1 MSKPES
7 RYSFDVPNICIN
19 FATLNEDDAHNAD
32 SWFDEK
38 ANLENVPPA
47 ENLAKVSHFSPA
59 SSKPD
64 VILSSVPSQEV
75 AMSESNGE
83 AECAQGNTVPQNIV
97 GSLATWRAAAPAE
110 APQRPGRRLATKQGK
125 TQQRKQPGRIKAK
138 EIANALD
145 NKEDVPPLKKMR
157 LYVIQVL
164 LFRAG
169 KKDTLWK
176 DSGSR
181 EKATEASTK
190 KEPLQDP
197 DLSPGRGKSK
207 QTMPC
212 TPTMLK
218 RTKPPSK
225 LKSTEEQEVEKMQQL
240 QQEVMELRK
249 KNEES
254 LKAAIAGAGQPMK
267 KPVGQVTK
275 PIDFHFCT
283 ETRIKQNVESQ
294 PANEYKELDFAAVLR
309 KHPPSPVRM
318 PKGHTV
324 PKPFNL
330 SQGNKRKLEEATTEY
345 VSFAE
350 QVEAF
355 QKRTPPRYHL
365 RSRKSEEGSVSRK
378 PVKARLTHPKT
389 PVLRTKQRLR
399 PVTCKTAAELEE
411 EEVEKIQQYKF
422 KAREINHKIFESGP
436 LLPSKPPVKKLTQPI
451 GFQLEIEKRIQE
463 RESKKQQEEERFEF
477 HSRPCPTKI
486 LEDVVGVPE
495 KKALPVTVPKSPAF
509 TLRSRT
515 RVSGRE
521 EEKEKEE
528 VAVIKANPMPHYGVP
543 FKPKMP
549 EQRHVEVCP
558 FSFDARDRERQIQK
572 EKKIEELQKEEV
584 PKFKA
589 LPLPYF
595 DQVKLPEK
603 KVKTPTQPEPFH
615 LQVDERGAAKLQS
628 WKQQLKEDMK
638 RQKEAA
644 CFKARPNTVMYQ
656 EPFVPKKEHKMLSGT
671 VASTC
676 YVGLADSSQ
685 LMQLSDVSPN
695 HPCQEE
701 ALQREASIDICAALL
716 YLTVFETMLSPL
728 FLNLESL
735 SGSVVP
741 ESFEL
746 ATERRAKERQE
757 FEKRLADAEAL
768 RERHEEQIRQQQEER
783 EKEEVAKLRQE
794 MVSELFLSKGYKVH
808 KANPIRKYRSLEV
821 KPSHQPLTMPKSPN
835 FSDRFRC

>member
-7 RYSFDVPNICIN
+7 RYSFDVPNICID
-19 FATLNEDDAHNAD
+19 FATLNEDDVHNAD

-47 ENLAKVSHFSPA
+47 ENVAKLSHCSPA
-59 SSKPD
+59 LSKPD
-64 VILSSVPSQEV
+64 VVLSSVPSQEV
-75 AMSESNGE
+75 AKSENDGE
-83 AECAQGNTVPQNIV
+83 AECAQGNAIPQNII

-110 APQRPGRRLATKQGK
+110 APQRPGRRLAPKQGK
-125 TQQRKQPGRIKAK
+125 TQQRKQPGRIKAEK
-138 EIANALD
+138 IDNALE
-145 NKEDVPPLKKMR
+145 NKEDVPPMKKMR
-157 LYVIQVL
+157 L
-164 LFRAG
+164 
-169 KKDTLWK
+169 
-176 DSGSR
+176 SGSR
-181 EKATEASTK
+181 EKVTEMSTK
-190 KEPLQDP
+190 KEPLQDSE
-197 DLSPGRGKSK
+197 LSPGRGKSK
-207 QTMPC
+207 QTMPS

-218 RTKPPSK
+218 RTKPSSK
-225 LKSTEEQEVEKMQQL
+225 TKSTEEQELEKMQQL
-240 QQEVMELRK
+240 QQEVVELRK
-249 KNEES
+249 RNEES
-254 LKAAIAGAGQPMK
+254 LKAAIAGAGQPVK

-275 PIDFHFCT
+275 PINFHFCT
-283 ETRIKQNVESQ
+283 ETRIKQNAESQ
-294 PANEYKELDFAAVLR
+294 AGNEYKELDFAAVLR
-309 KHPPSPVRM
+309 KHPPSPMRM

-324 PKPFNL
+324 PRPFNL
-330 SQGNKRKLEEATTEY
+330 SQGNKRKHEEATTEY

-355 QKRTPPRYHL
+355 QKRTPSRYHL
-365 RSRKSEEGSVSRK
+365 RSRKSEEGSVSKK
-378 PVKARLTHPKT
+378 PMKAGPTHPKT
-389 PVLRTKQRLR
+389 PVLRTKQRSR

-411 EEVEKIQQYKF
+411 EEIEKIQQYKF
-422 KAREINHKIFESGP
+422 KAREVNHKILEGMP
-436 LLPSKPPVKKLTQPI
+436 LLPKKPPVKKLTQPI

-495 KKALPVTVPKSPAF
+495 KKELPLTVAKSPAF

-521 EEKEKEE
+521 EKKEKEE

-589 LPLPYF
+589 QPLPYF
-595 DQVKLPEK
+595 DEVKLPEK
-603 KVKTPTQPEPFH
+603 KVKPATQPEPFH

-628 WKQQLKEDMK
+628 WKQQLEEDLK

-644 CFKARPNTVMYQ
+644 CFKAGPNTVVYQ
-656 EPFVPKKEHKMLSGT
+656 EPFVPKKEHRML
-671 VASTC
+671 
-676 YVGLADSSQ
+676 
-685 LMQLSDVSPN
+685 PEN
-695 HPCQEE
+695 
-701 ALQREASIDICAALL
+701 
-716 YLTVFETMLSPL
+716 
-728 FLNLESL
+728 L

-746 ATERRAKERQE
+746 ATERRARERQE
-757 FEKRLADAEAL
+757 FEKRLAEVEAL
-768 RERHEEQIRQQQEER
+768 KESYEEQIRQEQEEL

-794 MVSELFLSKGYKVH
+794 MVH

-821 KPSHQPLTMPKSPN
+821 KSSHQPLTVPKSPN
-835 FSDRFRC
+835 FSDRFRI

>member
-19 FATLNEDDAHNAD
+19 FATLSEDDVYNAD
-32 SWFDEK
+32 SWFDRE

-47 ENLAKVSHFSPA
+47 ENLAKASHSSPA
-59 SSKPD
+59 FSKPD

-83 AECAQGNTVPQNIV
+83 AECAQAKAVSQNIV
-97 GSLATWRAAAPAE
+97 GSLATWTAAAPAE
-110 APQRPGRRLATKQGK
+110 APQRAGRRLATKQGK
-125 TQQRKQPGRIKAK
+125 TQQRKQPGRIKA
-138 EIANALD
+138 ERIANASD
-145 NKEDVPPLKKMR
+145 NKEEVPPLKKMR
-157 LYVIQVL
+157 M
-164 LFRAG
+164 R
-169 KKDTLWK
+169 
-176 DSGSR
+176 
-181 EKATEASTK
+181 TK
-190 KEPLQDP
+190 R
-197 DLSPGRGKSK
+197 SSK
-207 QTMPC
+207 Q
-212 TPTMLK
+212 
-218 RTKPPSK
+218 
-225 LKSTEEQEVEKMQQL
+225 KSTEEQELEKMQQL

-249 KNEES
+249 KNEEY

-267 KPVGQVTK
+267 RPAGQVTK

-283 ETRIKQNVESQ
+283 ENRIKQNVESQ
-294 PANEYKELDFAAVLR
+294 PGNEYKELDFAAVLR

-318 PKGHTV
+318 PKGPTV

-365 RSRKSEEGSVSRK
+365 RSRKSEEGSVSGK
-378 PVKARLTHPKT
+378 PVKARITHPKT
-389 PVLRTKQRLR
+389 PVLRTKHRLR

-411 EEVEKIQQYKF
+411 EEIEKIQQYKF
-422 KAREINHKIFESGP
+422 KAREVNHKIFESGP
-436 LLPSKPPVKKLTQPI
+436 LLPKKPAVKELTQPI

-509 TLRSRT
+509 TLKSRT

-628 WKQQLKEDMK
+628 WKQQLKEDLK

-656 EPFVPKKEHKMLSGT
+656 EPFVPKKEHKMLS
-671 VASTC
+671 
-676 YVGLADSSQ
+676 
-685 LMQLSDVSPN
+685 
-695 HPCQEE
+695 
-701 ALQREASIDICAALL
+701 
-716 YLTVFETMLSPL
+716 
-728 FLNLESL
+728 ESL

-768 RERHEEQIRQQQEER
+768 RERYEEQIRQQQEER
-783 EKEEVAKLRQE
+783 EKEEIAKLRQE
-794 MVSELFLSKGYKVH
+794 MVH

-821 KPSHQPLTMPKSPN
+821 KPSDQPLTMPKSPN

>member
-1 MSKPES
+1 S
-7 RYSFDVPNICIN
+7 RYSFDVPNICID
-19 FATLNEDDAHNAD
+19 FATLNEDDVHNAD
-32 SWFDEK
+32 SWFDQK

-47 ENLAKVSHFSPA
+47 ENLVSPCNSA
-59 SSKPD
+59 LSKPD
-64 VILSSVPSQEV
+64 VILSSVQSQEV
-75 AMSESNGE
+75 VISKSGDE
-83 AECAQGNTVPQNIV
+83 AGCAQGNVVPENIV

-110 APQRPGRRLATKQGK
+110 APQRPGRRLAKQGK
-125 TQQRKQPGRIKAK
+125 TQQPKQPGRIKA
-138 EIANALD
+138 ERIANALE

-157 LYVIQVL
+157 I
-164 LFRAG
+164 
-169 KKDTLWK
+169 
-176 DSGSR
+176 SGSR
-181 EKATEASTK
+181 EKVTVTSTK
-190 KEPLQDP
+190 REPLQDP
-197 DLSPGRGKSK
+197 DLSSEKGKNK
-207 QTMPC
+207 LTMPS

-218 RTKPPSK
+218 RTKPSSK
-225 LKSTEEQEVEKMQQL
+225 SKSTEEQELEKMQQL
-240 QQEVMELRK
+240 QQEVVELRK

-254 LKAAIAGAGQPMK
+254 LKVAIAGAGQPVK
-267 KPVGQVTK
+267 RPACQTTKPV
-275 PIDFHFCT
+275 DFHFCT
-283 ETRIKQNVESQ
+283 ENRIKQNVESQ
-294 PANEYKELDFAAVLR
+294 PGNEYKEVDFAAILR

-330 SQGNKRKLEEATTEY
+330 SQGNKRKLEEGTKEY

-365 RSRKSEEGSVSRK
+365 RSRKSEEGSVSKK
-378 PVKARLTHPKT
+378 PVKARVTQAKT

-399 PVTCKTAAELEE
+399 PVTCKTTAELEA

-422 KAREINHKIFESGP
+422 KAREVNYKIFEGGP
-436 LLPSKPPVKKLTQPI
+436 LLPKKPPTKELTQPI

-463 RESKKQQEEERFEF
+463 RESKKQQEEERYEF

-515 RVSGRE
+515 RLSSRE

-528 VAVIKANPMPHYGVP
+528 VAVIKANPVPHFGVP
-543 FKPKMP
+543 FKPKLP
-549 EQRHVEVCP
+549 EQRHVVEVCP

-595 DQVKLPEK
+595 DEVKLPEK
-603 KVKTPTQPEPFH
+603 KVKAPTQPEPFH

-628 WKQQLKEDMK
+628 WKQQLEEDLK

-656 EPFVPKKEHKMLSGT
+656 EPFVPKIEHKMLS
-671 VASTC
+671 
-676 YVGLADSSQ
+676 
-685 LMQLSDVSPN
+685 
-695 HPCQEE
+695 
-701 ALQREASIDICAALL
+701 
-716 YLTVFETMLSPL
+716 
-728 FLNLESL
+728 ESL

-768 RERHEEQIRQQQEER
+768 REKYEEQIRQQQEER

-794 MVSELFLSKGYKVH
+794 MVH
-808 KANPIRKYRSLEV
+808 KANPIRRYRSVEV
-821 KPSHQPLTMPKSPN
+821 KSSDQPLTTPVSPK

>member
-1 MSKPES
+1 S
-7 RYSFDVPNICIN
+7 RYSFDVPNICID
-19 FATLNEDDAHNAD
+19 FATLNEDDVHNAD

-38 ANLENVPPA
+38 ANLENVPPG
-47 ENLAKVSHFSPA
+47 ENLAEVTHCSPA
-59 SSKPD
+59 FSKPD
-64 VILSSVPSQEV
+64 VILSSVPSREAV
-75 AMSESNGE
+75 MSKLTLCESDGE
-83 AECAQGNTVPQNIV
+83 AECAQSNTVPQNIV

-110 APQRPGRRLATKQGK
+110 APQRPGRKLATKQGK
-125 TQQRKQPGRIKAK
+125 TQQRKQPGRIKA
-138 EIANALD
+138 ERIANALD

-157 LYVIQVL
+157 I
-164 LFRAG
+164 
-169 KKDTLWK
+169 
-176 DSGSR
+176 SGSR
-181 EKATEASTK
+181 EKVTEAPTK
-190 KEPLQDP
+190 SEPLQDP

-207 QTMPC
+207 LTMPS
-212 TPTMLK
+212 TPTMLR
-218 RTKPPSK
+218 RTKPSSK
-225 LKSTEEQEVEKMQQL
+225 AKSTEEQELEKMQQL

-254 LKAAIAGAGQPMK
+254 LKAAIAGA
-267 KPVGQVTK
+267 
-275 PIDFHFCT
+275 D
-283 ETRIKQNVESQ
+283 
-294 PANEYKELDFAAVLR
+294 
-309 KHPPSPVRM
+309 
-318 PKGHTV
+318 
-324 PKPFNL
+324 
-330 SQGNKRKLEEATTEY
+330 Y
-345 VSFAE
+345 VSFAQ

-365 RSRKSEEGSVSRK
+365 RSRKSEEGSVSKK

-399 PVTCKTAAELEE
+399 PVTCKTAAELEAE
-411 EEVEKIQQYKF
+411 EIEKIQQYKF
-422 KAREINHKIFESGP
+422 KARELNHKIFEGGP
-436 LLPSKPPVKKLTQPI
+436 LLPKKPPVKELTQPI
-451 GFQLEIEKRIQE
+451 DFQLEIEKRIQE

-515 RVSGRE
+515 RRE

-528 VAVIKANPMPHYGVP
+528 VVIKANPVPYFGVP

-549 EQRHVEVCP
+549 EPRHVEVCP

-589 LPLPYF
+589 LPLPFF

-628 WKQQLKEDMK
+628 WKQQLKEDLK

-656 EPFVPKKEHKMLSGT
+656 EPFVPKKEHKMLS
-671 VASTC
+671 
-676 YVGLADSSQ
+676 
-685 LMQLSDVSPN
+685 
-695 HPCQEE
+695 
-701 ALQREASIDICAALL
+701 
-716 YLTVFETMLSPL
+716 
-728 FLNLESL
+728 ESL

-768 RERHEEQIRQQQEER
+768 REKYEEQLRQQQEER

-794 MVSELFLSKGYKVH
+794 MVH
-808 KANPIRKYRSLEV
+808 KANPIRKYRSVEV
-821 KPSHQPLTMPKSPN
+821 KPSDQPLTMPKSPN

>member
-7 RYSFDVPNICIN
+7 RYSFDVPNICID
-19 FATLNEDDAHNAD
+19 FATLNEDDVHNAD
-32 SWFDEK
+32 SWFDQK

-47 ENLAKVSHFSPA
+47 ENLAKASHCSPA
-59 SSKPD
+59 FSKPD
-64 VILSSVPSQEV
+64 VILSSVPLQEV
-75 AMSESNGE
+75 VMSESNGE
-83 AECAQGNTVPQNIV
+83 AECAQGNAIPQNIV

-110 APQRPGRRLATKQGK
+110 APQRPGRKLATKQGK
-125 TQQRKQPGRIKAK
+125 TQQRKQPGRIKA
-138 EIANALD
+138 ERIANTLD

-157 LYVIQVL
+157 I
-164 LFRAG
+164 
-169 KKDTLWK
+169 
-176 DSGSR
+176 SGSR
-181 EKATEASTK
+181 EKVTEASTK
-190 KEPLQDP
+190 TEALQDP

-207 QTMPC
+207 LTMPS

-218 RTKPPSK
+218 RTKPSSK
-225 LKSTEEQEVEKMQQL
+225 PKSTEEQELEKMQQL

-254 LKAAIAGAGQPMK
+254 LKAAIAGAVQPLK
-267 KPVGQVTK
+267 RPVGQVTK

-283 ETRIKQNVESQ
+283 ENRIKQNAESQ
-294 PANEYKELDFAAVLR
+294 PGNEYKELDFAAVLR

-318 PKGHTV
+318 PKGPTV

-365 RSRKSEEGSVSRK
+365 RSRKSEEGSVSKK

-411 EEVEKIQQYKF
+411 EEIEKIQQYKF
-422 KAREINHKIFESGP
+422 KARELNHKIFEGGP
-436 LLPSKPPVKKLTQPI
+436 LLPKKPTVKELTQPI
-451 GFQLEIEKRIQE
+451 GFQLEVEKRIQE

-495 KKALPVTVPKSPAF
+495 KKTLPVTIPKSPAF

-528 VAVIKANPMPHYGVP
+528 MAVIKANPMPHYGVP

-589 LPLPYF
+589 LPLPDF

-628 WKQQLKEDMK
+628 WKQQLKEDLK

-644 CFKARPNTVMYQ
+644 CFKARPNTVTSQ
-656 EPFVPKKEHKMLSGT
+656 EPFVPKKEHKMLS
-671 VASTC
+671 
-676 YVGLADSSQ
+676 
-685 LMQLSDVSPN
+685 
-695 HPCQEE
+695 
-701 ALQREASIDICAALL
+701 
-716 YLTVFETMLSPL
+716 
-728 FLNLESL
+728 ESL

-757 FEKRLADAEAL
+757 FEKRLADAEAQ
-768 RERHEEQIRQQQEER
+768 RERYEEQIRQLQEER

-794 MVSELFLSKGYKVH
+794 MVH
-808 KANPIRKYRSLEV
+808 KANPIRKYRSVEV
-821 KPSHQPLTMPKSPN
+821 KPSDQPLTMPKSPN

>member
-1 MSKPES
+1 MPQS
-7 RYSFDVPNICIN
+7 RYSFDAPNICIN
-19 FATLNEDDAHNAD
+19 FATLSEDDVHNAD
-32 SWFDEK
+32 SWFDQK
-38 ANLENVPPA
+38 ANLENIPPA
-47 ENLAKVSHFSPA
+47 ENLAKVFQSSPA
-59 SSKPD
+59 CSKPD
-64 VILSSVPSQEV
+64 VVLSSVPSQEV
-75 AMSESNGE
+75 AKSESDDE
-83 AECAQGNTVPQNIV
+83 AECAQANTVPQNIV

-110 APQRPGRRLATKQGK
+110 ASQRASRRLAAKQGK
-125 TQQRKQPGRIKAK
+125 SQQRKQPGRIKA
-138 EIANALD
+138 ERIANAMD
-145 NKEDVPPLKKMR
+145 NKEEVPPLKKMR
-157 LYVIQVL
+157 I
-164 LFRAG
+164 
-169 KKDTLWK
+169 
-176 DSGSR
+176 SGSR
-181 EKATEASTK
+181 EKVTEASTK
-190 KEPLQDP
+190 REPLQDP
-197 DLSPGRGKSK
+197 DLSPERGKGK
-207 QTMPC
+207 RTMPS
-212 TPTMLK
+212 TPAMLK
-218 RTKPPSK
+218 RTKSSK
-225 LKSTEEQEVEKMQQL
+225 LKSTEEQELEKMQQL

-254 LKAAIAGAGQPMK
+254 LKAAIAGAGQPLK

-283 ETRIKQNVESQ
+283 ENRIKQNVESQ
-294 PANEYKELDFAAVLR
+294 PGNEYKELDFAAVLR

-318 PKGHTV
+318 PKGPTV

-365 RSRKSEEGSVSRK
+365 RSRKSEEGSVSEK
-378 PVKARLTHPKT
+378 PAKARLTHPKT

-399 PVTCKTAAELEE
+399 PVTCKTAAELEAE
-411 EEVEKIQQYKF
+411 EIEKIQQYKF
-422 KAREINHKIFESGP
+422 KARELNHKIFEGGP
-436 LLPSKPPVKKLTQPI
+436 LLPKKPPVKELTQPI

-463 RESKKQQEEERFEF
+463 RESKKPQEEERFKF

-509 TLRSRT
+509 TLKSRT

-528 VAVIKANPMPHYGVP
+528 VAVTKANPMPHYGVP

-549 EQRHVEVCP
+549 EHRHVEVCP

-589 LPLPYF
+589 QPLPYF

-628 WKQQLKEDMK
+628 WKQQLEEDLK

-656 EPFVPKKEHKMLSGT
+656 EPFVPKKEHKMLS
-671 VASTC
+671 
-676 YVGLADSSQ
+676 
-685 LMQLSDVSPN
+685 
-695 HPCQEE
+695 
-701 ALQREASIDICAALL
+701 
-716 YLTVFETMLSPL
+716 
-728 FLNLESL
+728 ESL

-768 RERHEEQIRQQQEER
+768 RERYEEQIRQQQEER
-783 EKEEVAKLRQE
+783 EREEVAKLRQE
-794 MVSELFLSKGYKVH
+794 MVH
-808 KANPIRKYRSLEV
+808 KANPIRRYRSVEV
-821 KPSHQPLTMPKSPN
+821 KASDQPLTMPKSPN

>member
-1 MSKPES
+1 S

-19 FATLNEDDAHNAD
+19 FATLNEDDVHNAD
-32 SWFDEK
+32 SWFDQK
-38 ANLENVPPA
+38 ANLENIPPA
-47 ENLAKVSHFSPA
+47 ENLAKASHSSPA
-59 SSKPD
+59 VSKPD
-64 VILSSVPSQEV
+64 VILSSVPSQEI
-75 AMSESNGE
+75 AMSKPTCDGE
-83 AECAQGNTVPQNIV
+83 EECARGNTVSQNIV
-97 GSLATWRAAAPAE
+97 GSLATWRAAAPAK
-110 APQRPGRRLATKQGK
+110 APQRAGRRLATKQGK
-125 TQQRKQPGRIKAK
+125 TQQRKQPGRIKAEK
-138 EIANALD
+138 IANALD
-145 NKEDVPPLKKMR
+145 NKEEVPPLKKMR
-157 LYVIQVL
+157 I
-164 LFRAG
+164 
-169 KKDTLWK
+169 
-176 DSGSR
+176 SGSR
-181 EKATEASTK
+181 EKVTEASTK
-190 KEPLQDP
+190 REPLQDP

-207 QTMPC
+207 LTMAS

-218 RTKPPSK
+218 RTKPSSK
-225 LKSTEEQEVEKMQQL
+225 PKSTEEQELEKMQQL

-267 KPVGQVTK
+267 RPVGQVTK

-283 ETRIKQNVESQ
+283 ENRIKQNVESQ
-294 PANEYKELDFAAVLR
+294 PGNEYKELDFAAVLR

-318 PKGHTV
+318 PKGPTV

-330 SQGNKRKLEEATTEY
+330 SQGNKRKLAEATTEY

-365 RSRKSEEGSVSRK
+365 RSRKSEEGSVSGN

-399 PVTCKTAAELEE
+399 PVTCKTAAELEAE
-411 EEVEKIQQYKF
+411 EIEKIQQYKF
-422 KAREINHKIFESGP
+422 KARELNHKIFEGGP
-436 LLPSKPPVKKLTQPI
+436 LLPKKPAVKELTQPV

-495 KKALPVTVPKSPAF
+495 KKSLPVTVPKSPAF

-515 RVSGRE
+515 RLSGRE

-628 WKQQLKEDMK
+628 WKQQLNEDLK

-656 EPFVPKKEHKMLSGT
+656 EPFVPKKEHKMLS
-671 VASTC
+671 
-676 YVGLADSSQ
+676 
-685 LMQLSDVSPN
+685 
-695 HPCQEE
+695 
-701 ALQREASIDICAALL
+701 
-716 YLTVFETMLSPL
+716 
-728 FLNLESL
+728 ESL

-768 RERHEEQIRQQQEER
+768 RERYEEQIRQQQEER

-794 MVSELFLSKGYKVH
+794 MVH
-808 KANPIRKYRSLEV
+808 KANPIRKYRSVEV
-821 KPSHQPLTMPKSPN
+821 KPSDQPLTMPKSPN

>member
-1 MSKPES
+1 S
-7 RYSFDVPNICIN
+7 RYSFDVPNICID
-19 FATLNEDDAHNAD
+19 FATLNEDDVHNAD

-47 ENLAKVSHFSPA
+47 ENLAKVSHCSPA
-59 SSKPD
+59 FSKPD

-75 AMSESNGE
+75 AMSKLAWCENDGE
-83 AECAQGNTVPQNIV
+83 AECAQDNTVPQNII

-110 APQRPGRRLATKQGK
+110 APQRPGRRLAAKQGK
-125 TQQRKQPGRIKAK
+125 TQQRKQPGRIKA
-138 EIANALD
+138 ERIANALD

-157 LYVIQVL
+157 L
-164 LFRAG
+164 
-169 KKDTLWK
+169 
-176 DSGSR
+176 SGSR
-181 EKATEASTK
+181 EKVTETSTK

-207 QTMPC
+207 QTMPS

-218 RTKPPSK
+218 RTKPSSK
-225 LKSTEEQEVEKMQQL
+225 AKSTEEQELEKMQQL

-254 LKAAIAGAGQPMK
+254 LKAAIAGAGQPVK

-275 PIDFHFCT
+275 PINFHFCT
-283 ETRIKQNVESQ
+283 ENRIKQNAESQ
-294 PANEYKELDFAAVLR
+294 PGNEYKELDFAAVLR

-330 SQGNKRKLEEATTEY
+330 SQGNKRKHEEPTTEY
-345 VSFAE
+345 VSIAE

-365 RSRKSEEGSVSRK
+365 RSRKSEEGSVSKK
-378 PVKARLTHPKT
+378 PVKAGPTHPKT
-389 PVLRTKQRLR
+389 PVLRTKQRSR
-399 PVTCKTAAELEE
+399 PVTCKPAAELEAE
-411 EEVEKIQQYKF
+411 EIEKIQQYKF
-422 KAREINHKIFESGP
+422 KAREVNHKIFEGGP
-436 LLPSKPPVKKLTQPI
+436 LLPKKPPVKKLTQPI

-495 KKALPVTVPKSPAF
+495 KKALPITVAKSPAF

-603 KVKTPTQPEPFH
+603 KVKTATQPEPFH

-628 WKQQLKEDMK
+628 WKQQLEEDLK

-644 CFKARPNTVMYQ
+644 CFKARPNTVVYQ
-656 EPFVPKKEHKMLSGT
+656 EPFVPKKEHRMLS
-671 VASTC
+671 
-676 YVGLADSSQ
+676 
-685 LMQLSDVSPN
+685 
-695 HPCQEE
+695 
-701 ALQREASIDICAALL
+701 
-716 YLTVFETMLSPL
+716 
-728 FLNLESL
+728 ESL

-746 ATERRAKERQE
+746 ATERRARERQE

-768 RERHEEQIRQQQEER
+768 KERYEEQIRQEQEER

-794 MVSELFLSKGYKVH
+794 MVH

-821 KPSHQPLTMPKSPN
+821 KSSHQPLTVPKSPN

>member
-1 MSKPES
+1 S

-19 FATLNEDDAHNAD
+19 FATLNEDDVHNAD

-47 ENLAKVSHFSPA
+47 ENLAKVSHCSPA
-59 SSKPD
+59 FSKPD

-75 AMSESNGE
+75 AMSKLACDGE
-83 AECAQGNTVPQNIV
+83 AECAQGNVVPQNIV

-125 TQQRKQPGRIKAK
+125 TQQRKQPGRTKA
-138 EIANALD
+138 ERIANALD

-157 LYVIQVL
+157 I
-164 LFRAG
+164 
-169 KKDTLWK
+169 
-176 DSGSR
+176 SGSR
-181 EKATEASTK
+181 EKVTEASTK
-190 KEPLQDP
+190 REPLEDP
-197 DLSPGRGKSK
+197 DLSPGKGKSK
-207 QTMPC
+207 LTMPS

-218 RTKPPSK
+218 RTKPSSK
-225 LKSTEEQEVEKMQQL
+225 LKSTEEQELEKMQQL

-254 LKAAIAGAGQPMK
+254 LKAAIAGAGQPVK
-267 KPVGQVTK
+267 RPVGQVTK

-283 ETRIKQNVESQ
+283 ENRIKQNVESQ
-294 PANEYKELDFAAVLR
+294 PGNEYKELDFAAVLR

-318 PKGHTV
+318 PKGPTV

-399 PVTCKTAAELEE
+399 PVTCKTAAELEA

-422 KAREINHKIFESGP
+422 KAREVNPKIFEGGP
-436 LLPSKPPVKKLTQPI
+436 ILPKKPSVKELTQPI
-451 GFQLEIEKRIQE
+451 GFELEIEKRIQE

-495 KKALPVTVPKSPAF
+495 KKALPVTVPRSPAF

-521 EEKEKEE
+521 EEKGKEE

-572 EKKIEELQKEEV
+572 EKKMEELQKEEV

-628 WKQQLKEDMK
+628 WKQQLKEDLK

-656 EPFVPKKEHKMLSGT
+656 EPFVPKKEHKMLS
-671 VASTC
+671 
-676 YVGLADSSQ
+676 
-685 LMQLSDVSPN
+685 
-695 HPCQEE
+695 
-701 ALQREASIDICAALL
+701 
-716 YLTVFETMLSPL
+716 
-728 FLNLESL
+728 ESL

-768 RERHEEQIRQQQEER
+768 RERYEEQIRQQQEER

-794 MVSELFLSKGYKVH
+794 MVH
-808 KANPIRKYRSLEV
+808 KANPIRKYRSVEV
-821 KPSHQPLTMPKSPN
+821 KPSDQPLTMPKSPN

>member
-1 MSKPES
+1 S

-19 FATLNEDDAHNAD
+19 FATLNEDDVHNAD

-47 ENLAKVSHFSPA
+47 ENMAKVSHCSPA
-59 SSKPD
+59 LSKPD

-75 AMSESNGE
+75 AMSKLACDGE

-125 TQQRKQPGRIKAK
+125 NQQRKQPGRIKA
-138 EIANALD
+138 ERIANALD

-157 LYVIQVL
+157 ISSS
-164 LFRAG
+164 
-169 KKDTLWK
+169 T
-176 DSGSR
+176 
-181 EKATEASTK
+181 EKVTEASTK
-190 KEPLQDP
+190 REPLQDLE
-197 DLSPGRGKSK
+197 LSPGRGKSK
-207 QTMPC
+207 LIMPS

-218 RTKPPSK
+218 RTKPSSK
-225 LKSTEEQEVEKMQQL
+225 LKSTEEQELEKMQQL

-267 KPVGQVTK
+267 RPVGQVTK
-275 PIDFHFCT
+275 PINFHFCT
-283 ETRIKQNVESQ
+283 ENRIKQNAESQ
-294 PANEYKELDFAAVLR
+294 PGNEYKELDFAAVLR

-318 PKGHTV
+318 PKGRTV

-365 RSRKSEEGSVSRK
+365 RSRKSEEGLVSGK
-378 PVKARLTHPKT
+378 PVKARLVQPKT

-399 PVTCKTAAELEE
+399 PVTCKTAAELEAE
-411 EEVEKIQQYKF
+411 ELEKIQQYKF
-422 KAREINHKIFESGP
+422 KAREVNHKIFEGGP
-436 LLPSKPPVKKLTQPI
+436 ILPKKPAVKELTQPI

-595 DQVKLPEK
+595 DEVKLPVK
-603 KVKTPTQPEPFH
+603 KVKTPTRPEPFH

-628 WKQQLKEDMK
+628 WKQQLKEDLK

-656 EPFVPKKEHKMLSGT
+656 EPFVPKKEHKMLS
-671 VASTC
+671 
-676 YVGLADSSQ
+676 
-685 LMQLSDVSPN
+685 
-695 HPCQEE
+695 
-701 ALQREASIDICAALL
+701 
-716 YLTVFETMLSPL
+716 
-728 FLNLESL
+728 ESL

-768 RERHEEQIRQQQEER
+768 RERYEEQIRQQQEER

-794 MVSELFLSKGYKVH
+794 MVH
-808 KANPIRKYRSLEV
+808 KANPIRKYRSVEV
-821 KPSHQPLTMPKSPN
+821 KPSDQPLTMPKSPN